1 MLPTFPSL
9 LQVLPSLPL
18 NHFKPHT
25 QISPSKLSHQLQL
38 SLTLHKQEQSIL
50 LPSLLSAPTQLNIT
64 AKLAIPLDFVNL
76 AIKLEMDSTQLGT
89 SEDTMCVKV
98 QGNVWLHAA
107 ATISTPLIS
116 VFSALLHVL
125 DAPTV
130 QHSHAPAVFQA
141 MSFIIHNA

>member
-1 MLPTFPSL
+1 
-9 LQVLPSLPL
+9 
-18 NHFKPHT
+18 
-25 QISPSKLSHQLQL
+25 
-38 SLTLHKQEQSIL
+38 
-50 LPSLLSAPTQLNIT
+50 
-64 AKLAIPLDFVNL
+64 
-76 AIKLEMDSTQLGT
+76 MDSTQLGT